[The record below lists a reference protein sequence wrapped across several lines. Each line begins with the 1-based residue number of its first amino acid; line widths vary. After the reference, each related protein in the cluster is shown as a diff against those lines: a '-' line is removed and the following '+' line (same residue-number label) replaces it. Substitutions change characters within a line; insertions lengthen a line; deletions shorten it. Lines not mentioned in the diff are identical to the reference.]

1 MAQLF
6 FRRIDRHLCQRA
18 ERLLE
23 ERLPAR
29 RCRMAARSCSEAFA
43 SARRTG

>member
-6 FRRIDRHLCQRA
+6 FRRIDRHLRQRA

-23 ERLPAR
+23 GWIPSPPLP
-29 RCRMAARSCSEAFA
+29 MAARSCSEAFA